1 MLASQKF
8 WRRLRHLSA
17 DGNGNATKRK
27 LWKIVSVLDQR
38 NKLRQLHTSVVLL
51 QKLPR
56 ITAIRGKLL
65 LLQSPKPACSSLLI
79 HIERQPHSQLRLLT
93 VVPRQGQSRTH
104 HCSTFDFQIRRP
116 MHSCPHRYSIPL
128 PGVYLKCCMPYVYSM
143 GVGQAKHDAP
153 ACYCRRRTTE
163 NRLCNGDLRLLK
175 SS

>member
-1 MLASQKF
+1 MPASQRF
-8 WRRLRHLSA
+8 WRRLRRLSA

-38 NKLRQLHTSVVLL
+38 NKVRQLHTPVVLL

-56 ITAIRGKLL
+56 ITATRGKLL

-79 HIERQPHSQLRLLT
+79 LIERQPHSQLRLLT

-104 HCSTFDFQIRRP
+104 HCSTSNFQIRRP

-128 PGVYLKCCMPYVYSM
+128 PGVQLKRCV
-143 GVGQAKHDAP
+143 
-153 ACYCRRRTTE
+153 
-163 NRLCNGDLRLLK
+163 LNGCGTSK
-175 SS
+175 T